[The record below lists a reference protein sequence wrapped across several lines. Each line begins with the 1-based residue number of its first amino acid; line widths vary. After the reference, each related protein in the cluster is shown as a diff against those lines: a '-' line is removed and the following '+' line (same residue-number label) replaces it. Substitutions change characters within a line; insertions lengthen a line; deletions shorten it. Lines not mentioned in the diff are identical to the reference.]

1 MAFPADPLG
10 LRVELELPDG
20 WTDITGDVLTA
31 RGIEHQ
37 RGMDDMASS
46 VDPSETRL
54 LLDNSSGKYTP
65 RNPLSPLYGQIGRGT
80 PLRVTL
86 PGSESYLRLPG
97 TYATAYTNSSLN
109 VTGDLDIRADVALE
123 VWRADPA
130 IDLIE
135 LAGKYNTSGNQ
146 RSWLFA
152 VGQSGAAVLRW
163 SPDGVA
169 LIQAASSVPITVPA
183 SGRVAVRAL
192 LDRDNGAGG
201 HTVTFWTAPTID
213 GPWTQLGTPVVGAG
227 TTSVFAS
234 TSTVEVGGTG
244 GVTFQNPAGRMYACQ
259 LRDGATLLATADFRQ
274 LAPGTTSWT
283 DSVGRSWTLWA
294 DGAIDNR
301 RVIAMGQV
309 PQWPQKWEP
318 SGTYA
323 TTEITA
329 WGPLRRYRQGTK
341 QLESA
346 LRRRIPASQPIAYWP
361 MEDGGLASQAY
372 SPIPGVAPL
381 KLTRAT
387 WAADN
392 TLPSSEPLPT
402 LPTSGAL
409 AELSASVPGARRG
422 AAVLTEW
429 SVRML
434 YRHAQGPTQA
444 RRTMLRIHTT
454 GTAKTWWIQQG
465 AAALGS
471 RVYATSDDEDV
482 LVDQGIASG
491 DDIWG
496 QWVLLTFRAT
506 QTATSTVTWRITWQD
521 VGGDAASITGTMTG
535 KVGRPTRLTGPPDG
549 YSSELGGMSL
559 GHLSVWPTAD
569 TSAYTRAMVGWSG
582 ETAGERMARLASEE
596 SLPLTVSGDLTQQ
609 QPVGPQRPLPWL
621 ELLEEAA
628 AVDAGLLCED
638 RERGTLVYRGR
649 ASLYNQRPVLT
660 LEYGRH
666 LAPPL
671 EPVEDDRSLRND
683 VTVSRIDGSSA
694 RAVLESGPLSVQP
707 PPVGVGRYDTS
718 LSLNLATDEQTESAA
733 SWRLHL
739 GTWDEARYPAVTV
752 RLHRHPE
759 LIPSML
765 ALREGDLIRI
775 TGLPKWAGS
784 DAADLLVMGLRE
796 LLEDFRWTVTLHC
809 TPAGPYTVGVL
820 EDPVLGR
827 ADTDGTELASAVTAT
842 ATALPVTVTAGPAWI
857 TAPAPTAFDRF
868 PTAAVGGWGTAEV
881 GGAWAWSGGAA
892 ADYSVTG
899 GIARHAH
906 PSRAVFRITTL
917 PVSLADIDETVLW
930 SMPTVPVGDAHY
942 VWLMARY
949 ASGNTFLSA
958 RIHLQTSGIPL
969 LTVRDRIN
977 GVETSS
983 GAATLAAFTPGAWYR
998 LRLQVTGTTARA
1010 RCWLD
1015 GTTEPTAWQATWTTA
1030 ITAAGQVG
1038 VRSLV
1043 PAASTAPLPV
1053 TFSFREFAARP
1064 YSAAALPTEFP
1075 WNIRLGGE
1083 VCTVTGITGAGPA
1096 QTMTVIRAAN
1106 GISKAHPAG
1115 TAVSLA
1121 TPSVV
1126 AL

>member
-1 MAFPADPLG
+1 MAFPAEPLG
-10 LRVELELPDG
+10 MRVELELPSG
-20 WTDITGDVLTA
+20 WTDITGDVLTS

-65 RNPLSPLYGQIGRGT
+65 RNPLSPLYGQIGRNT
-80 PLRVTL
+80 PLRVTV
-86 PGSESYLRLPG
+86 PGGESYLRLPG
-97 TYATAYTNSSLN
+97 TYATAYTSSSLN
-109 VTGDLDIRADVALE
+109 VTGDLDVRADVALDS
-123 VWRADPA
+123 WRAPVDS
-130 IDLIE
+130 LIE
-135 LAGKYNTSGNQ
+135 LAGKYATSGNQ

-152 VGQSGAAVLRW
+152 IGQRTIVLRW
-163 SPDGVA
+163 SPDGVG
-169 LIQAASSVPITVPA
+169 IVQVSSEPLSL
-183 SGRVAVRAL
+183 SGRRMAVRAV
-192 LDRDNGAGG
+192 LDRDNGSGG
-201 HTVTFWTAPTID
+201 HTVTFYTAPTID
-213 GPWTQLGTPVVGAG
+213 GPWTQHGAHVGGAG

-234 TSTVEVGGTG
+234 TSTVEVGGSG

-259 LRDGATLLATADFRQ
+259 LRDGAALLANADFRQ
-274 LAPGTTSWT
+274 LTPGTTSWA
-283 DSVGRSWTLWA
+283 DSVGRTWTLWA

-301 RVIAMGQV
+301 RVVAAGQV
-309 PQWPQKWEP
+309 PTWPQKWEP

-387 WAADN
+387 WAANN

-409 AELSASVPGARRG
+409 AELSASVPGGTRG
-422 AAVLTEW
+422 AAILTEW

-434 YRHAQGPTQA
+434 YRHDHGPTQA

-465 AAALGS
+465 AASIGS

-482 LVDQGIASG
+482 LVDQGIATD

-496 QWVLLTFRAT
+496 QWVLLTFWAK
-506 QTATSTVTWRITWQD
+506 QTTTTTVTWRITWQD

-535 KVGRPTRLTGPPDG
+535 KVGRPTRLSGPPDG

-569 TSAYTRAMVGWSG
+569 TTAYTRAMVGWSG
-582 ETAGERMARLASEE
+582 ETAGERMERLAAEE
-596 SLPLTVSGDLTQQ
+596 TLPLVVTGVVEEQEL
-609 QPVGPQRPLPWL
+609 VGPQRPLPWL

-628 AVDAGLLCED
+628 TVDAGLLCED
-638 RERGTLVYRGR
+638 REQGMLVYRDR
-649 ASLYNQRPVLT
+649 ASLYNQTPVLT
-660 LEYGRH
+660 LGYGTH

-683 VTVSRIDGSSA
+683 VTVSRVDGSSA

-707 PPVGVGRYDTS
+707 PPAGVGRYDTS
-718 LSLNLATDEQTESAA
+718 LLLNLATDEQAELAA

-775 TGLPKWAGS
+775 TGLPMWAGS
-784 DAADLLVMGLRE
+784 DTADLLVMGLRE
-796 LLEDFRWTVTLHC
+796 VLEDFRWTVTLNC
-809 TPAGPYTVGVL
+809 VPAGPYTVGVL
-820 EDPVLGR
+820 ADRTLGR
-827 ADTDGTELASAVTAT
+827 ADTDGTELSAAVTAA
-842 ATALPVTVTAGPAWI
+842 ATALPVTVTAGPAWVQASPALTTDTGWTAGGATWAWTGPI
-857 TAPAPTAFDRF
+857 RDGRQTIAMTTTGMTTGPRMRSGAVPVTVGSAYRATAWVQATSTPAYGVWIRWLNSAGSTLSDSTAVTTSSTAGQWVLLDTGSVTAPAG
-868 PTAAVGGWGTAEV
+868 AVQAVVMVGWTPSAMPPSGTLLYV
-881 GGAWAWSGGAA
+881 
-892 ADYSVTG
+892 DY
-899 GIARHAH
+899 AR
-906 PSRAVFRITTL
+906 L
-917 PVSLADIDETVLW
+917 
-930 SMPTVPVGDAHY
+930 
-942 VWLMARY
+942 
-949 ASGNTFLSA
+949 
-958 RIHLQTSGIPL
+958 
-969 LTVRDRIN
+969 
-977 GVETSS
+977 
-983 GAATLAAFTPGAWYR
+983 
-998 LRLQVTGTTARA
+998 
-1010 RCWLD
+1010 
-1015 GTTEPTAWQATWTTA
+1015 
-1030 ITAAGQVG
+1030 
-1038 VRSLV
+1038 
-1043 PAASTAPLPV
+1043 
-1053 TFSFREFAARP
+1053 RP
-1064 YSAAALPTEFP
+1064 YSAAALPSEFP
-1075 WNIRLGGE
+1075 WNIEVGGE
-1083 VCTVTGITGAGPA
+1083 VCTVIGVTGTGPA
-1096 QTMTVIRAAN
+1096 QTMTVIRAVN
-1106 GISKAHPAG
+1106 GVSKGHAAG